1 MKKNWKNLIP
11 LLAPPIFSLAALVFL
26 VLSFFDVNRNLNTY
40 IGIFLMGISFIGMG
54 LVRLWMPMQRKEESK
69 KPAVFILVAGGLA
82 LLSGLIMIAIYFFG

>member
-40 IGIFLMGISFIGMG
+40 IGISLMGISFIGMG
-54 LVRLWMPMQRKEESK
+54 LVRLWMPMQRKEENK
-69 KPAVFILVAGGLA
+69 KPSVFILVAGGLA
-82 LLSGLIMIAIYFFG
+82 LLFGLIMIAIYFFG